1 MSKNKEGFGLDI
13 INVCFRFHWVQVTD
27 GLVTQAISEEL
38 QNVDDQ
44 KLVAHLTVL
53 AELAHKVPDAFESKS
68 EEIMNF
74 IVKQILMTP
83 SIRDPVRVLLA
94 SFVFAMLLKLSSV
107 NRTKW
112 ILMRNGWKNLMYPLH
127 CARKS

>member
-1 MSKNKEGFGLDI
+1 MSKNKEDFGLDI
-13 INVCFRFHWVQVTD
+13 INVCFRFTGVQVTD
-27 GLVTQAISEEL
+27 SLIKSISEDL

-44 KLVAHLTVL
+44 KLVAHITVL

-83 SIRDPVRVLLA
+83 SPRDPVRVPSACL
-94 SFVFAMLLKLSSV
+94 
-107 NRTKW
+107 
-112 ILMRNGWKNLMYPLH
+112 ILR
-127 CARKS
+127 CR

>member
-1 MSKNKEGFGLDI
+1 M
-13 INVCFRFHWVQVTD
+13 INQT
-27 GLVTQAISEEL
+27 ISEEL

-53 AELAHKVPDAFESKS
+53 AELALKVPEAFESKS

-83 SIRDPVRVLLA
+83 SLRDPVGVLT
-94 SFVFAMLLKLSSV
+94 VGLLL
-107 NRTKW
+107 
-112 ILMRNGWKNLMYPLH
+112 
-127 CARKS
+127 

>member
-1 MSKNKEGFGLDI
+1 MLFISVVTFEVTNSLITQTISKD
-13 INVCFRFHWVQVTD
+13 
-27 GLVTQAISEEL
+27 L

-44 KLVAHLTVL
+44 KLVAHITVL

-83 SIRDPVRVLLA
+83 SLRDPVRVLSACL
-94 SFVFAMLLKLSSV
+94 FL
-107 NRTKW
+107 
-112 ILMRNGWKNLMYPLH
+112 
-127 CARKS
+127 